1 MPKFTERLAHAWN
14 AFRNNRDPTENLT
27 NTVDLGYSSSYRPDR
42 PRFSRGYDRSIV
54 TAAYNRIAVD
64 VANVNIRHVRLDENG
79 RYKETIKS
87 GLNNC
92 LSVEANLD
100 QTGRQLI
107 QDIVISMFDEGCVA
121 VVPVDTDLNP
131 RMTGGFDIL
140 SMRTGKITS
149 WYPDSV
155 KVLLYNEATGRKEE
169 VIVPKRTTAIIEN
182 PFYAVMNEPNS
193 MLQRVIRKLQ
203 LLDMTDEQNSSGK
216 LDLIIQLP
224 YTVRTEQRMIEA
236 ERRRKKIEEQLT
248 TSKYGIAYADATEKI
263 TQLNRSIDNNL
274 KEQVDS
280 FAAMLYSQ
288 LGIPMEV
295 FNGTADEKTR
305 LCYFN
310 GTIEPI
316 LSVIVEEF
324 TRKFLTKTARTR
336 LESILFFQDH
346 FKLVPVNNIADIADK
361 FTRNEI
367 LTANEIRSILGIKPS
382 DDPKADELR
391 NSNMPVQ
398 DRDPASGEDE
408 PVDPEELKEA
418 RQTLLD
424 AGLNESDLADLSD
437 NEIIDLKDEYESGSV
452 GDDEEENSEKESP
465 DENQN
470 GEKAEEPQT
479 NAKPQT
485 EQQQTEETPEA
496 EEAPEEEEEPVDP
509 EELKKAKELLLSL
522 GFSEKELSGLTDHE
536 IIELVEE
543 YQKQNTKE
551 PAEPV
556 PRK

>member
-14 AFRNNRDPTENLT
+14 AFRNNRDPTEILT
-27 NTVDLGYSSSYRPDR
+27 NTVGLGYSSSYRPDR

-64 VANVNIRHVRLDENG
+64 VANVNIRHVRLDDNG

-92 LSVEANLD
+92 LSVEANVD

-131 RMTGGFDIL
+131 RLTGGFDIL
-140 SMRTGKITS
+140 SLRTGKITS

-155 KVLLYNEATGRKEE
+155 KVLLYNEAVGRREE
-169 VIVPKRTTAIIEN
+169 VIVPKKSTAIIEN

-224 YTVRTEQRMIEA
+224 YTVRTEQRMLEA
-236 ERRRKKIEEQLT
+236 ERRRKKLEEQLIS
-248 TSKYGIAYADATEKI
+248 SKYGVAYADATEKI
-263 TQLNRSIDNNL
+263 TQLNRSIENNL
-274 KEQVDS
+274 KEQADS
-280 FAAMLYSQ
+280 FIAMFYSQ
-288 LGIPMEV
+288 LGIPMEI
-295 FNGTADEKTR
+295 FNGTADEKVR
-305 LCYFN
+305 LSYFN
-310 GTIEPI
+310 NTIEPI
-316 LSVIVEEF
+316 LSAIVEEL
-324 TRKFLTKTARTR
+324 TRKFLTKTARTKQ
-336 LESILFFQDH
+336 ESIMFFQDH

-382 DDPKADELR
+382 SDPKADELR
-391 NSNMPVQ
+391 NSNMPIQ
-398 DRDPASGEDE
+398 DRDPAAGEDE
-408 PVDPEELKEA
+408 PVDPEELEEA
-418 RQTLLD
+418 RQILLD
-424 AGLNESDLADLSD
+424 AGLDESDLKDLSD
-437 NEIIDLKDEYESGSV
+437 SEIIDLKDEYES
-452 GDDEEENSEKESP
+452 DNAEETDNES
-465 DENQN
+465 DNQN
-470 GEKAEEPQT
+470 GTETAR
-479 NAKPQT
+479 NAS
-485 EQQQTEETPEA
+485 EQNPNDEGQQSN
-496 EEAPEEEEEPVDP
+496 EAPEETEEESADP
-509 EELKKAKELLLSL
+509 EVLKKARELLLSL
-522 GFSEKELSGLTDHE
+522 GLTEKELSGLTDQE
-536 IIELVEE
+536 IIELAEE
-543 YQKQNTKE
+543 YNQQKNKE

>member
-14 AFRNNRDPTENLT
+14 AFRNNRDPTEILT
-27 NTVDLGYSSSYRPDR
+27 NTAGLGYSSSYRPDR
-42 PRFSRGYDRSIV
+42 PRFTRGHDRSIV

-64 VANVNIRHVRLDENG
+64 VASVNIRHVRLDDNG
-79 RYKETIKS
+79 RYAETIKS

-92 LSVEANLD
+92 LSVEANID

-131 RMTGGFDIL
+131 RLTGGFDIL
-140 SMRTGKITS
+140 SLRTGKIVS
-149 WYPDSV
+149 WYSDSV
-155 KVLLYNEATGRKEE
+155 KVLLYNEKTGRKED
-169 VIVPKRTTAIIEN
+169 VIVPKKSTAIIEN

-224 YTVRTEQRMIEA
+224 YTVRTEQRMLEA

-248 TSKYGIAYADATEKI
+248 SSKYGIAYADATEKV
-263 TQLNRSIDNNL
+263 TQLNRSVENNL

-280 FAAMLYSQ
+280 FSAMLYSQ

-295 FNGTADEKTR
+295 FNGTADEKVR
-305 LCYFN
+305 LNYFN
-310 GTIEPI
+310 TTIEPI
-316 LSVIVEEF
+316 LTAITEEM
-324 TRKFLTKTARTR
+324 TRKYLTKTARTQ
-336 LESILFFQDH
+336 LQSIMFFQDH

-391 NSNMPVQ
+391 NSNMPIQ
-398 DRDPASGEDE
+398 DQERAGTESEE
-408 PVDPEELKEA
+408 PVDPEELKDA

-424 AGLNESDLADLSD
+424 AGLDESDLVDLSD
-437 NEIIDLKDEYESGSV
+437 SEIIDLRDEYESNNGKE
-452 GDDEEENSEKESP
+452 DEEEPS
-465 DENQN
+465 ENQN
-470 GEKAEEPQT
+470 GGK
-479 NAKPQT
+479 
-485 EQQQTEETPEA
+485 TPEP
-496 EEAPEEEEEPVDP
+496 EPEEEEESVDP
-509 EELKKAKELLLSL
+509 KQLKEARELLLSV
-522 GFSEKELSGLTDHE
+522 GIKEEDLKGLTDRE
-536 IIELVEE
+536 IVDLMEE
-543 YQKQNTKE
+543 YKKKLSKK

>member
-14 AFRNNRDPTENLT
+14 AFRNNRDPTEILT
-27 NTVDLGYSSSYRPDR
+27 NTVGLGYSSSYRPDR
-42 PRFSRGYDRSIV
+42 PRFSRGHDRSIV

-64 VANVNIRHVRLDENG
+64 VANVNIRHVRLDDNG

-92 LSVEANLD
+92 LSVEANVD

-131 RMTGGFDIL
+131 RLTGGFDIL

-155 KVLLYNEATGRKEE
+155 KVLLYNEAKGRREE
-169 VIVPKRTTAIIEN
+169 VIVPKKSTAIIEN

-224 YTVRTEQRMIEA
+224 YTVRTEQRMLEA

-248 TSKYGIAYADATEKI
+248 TSKYGVAYADATEKI
-263 TQLNRSIDNNL
+263 TQLNRSIENNL

-280 FAAMLYSQ
+280 FTAMFYSQ

-295 FNGTADEKTR
+295 FNGTADEKVR
-305 LCYFN
+305 LSYFN
-310 GTIEPI
+310 NTIEPI
-316 LSVIVEEF
+316 LSAIVEEF
-324 TRKFLTKTARTR
+324 TRKFLTKTARTKQ
-336 LESILFFQDH
+336 ESIMFFQDH

-391 NSNMPVQ
+391 NSNMPIQ
-398 DRDPASGEDE
+398 DREPGVDEE

-424 AGLNESDLADLSD
+424 AGLDESDLADLSD
-437 NEIIDLKDEYESGSV
+437 GEIIELRDEYEEDNGGAK
-452 GDDEEENSEKESP
+452 GDEAAEEEKPEK
-465 DENQN
+465 NQN
-470 GEKAEEPQT
+470 GKETEAQ
-479 NAKPQT
+479 NAKPPQP
-485 EQQQTEETPEA
+485 EET
-496 EEAPEEEEEPVDP
+496 EEEPVDP
-509 EELKKAKELLLSL
+509 AKLKEARELLLSL
-522 GFSEKELSGLTDHE
+522 GLTEKEISGLTDQE
-536 IIELVEE
+536 VIELAEE
-543 YQKQNTKE
+543 YKKQTNKE